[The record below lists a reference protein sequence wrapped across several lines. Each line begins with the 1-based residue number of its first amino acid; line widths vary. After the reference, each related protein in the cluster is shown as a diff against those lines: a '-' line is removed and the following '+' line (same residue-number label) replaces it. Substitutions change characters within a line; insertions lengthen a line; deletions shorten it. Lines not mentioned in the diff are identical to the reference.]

1 MTMTALTTLKLSKSL
16 LLAAALG
23 GSALVW
29 PVEASAAQLSELPS
43 VLAIAKS
50 SNRNQVNY
58 SVTVDDGCAPAG
70 PTPVRPYWRMLER
83 GPQATEPLSGSEER
97 VLGVERQDVAGNRI
111 QLALRGMPGRP
122 ITIETQRTADGRC
135 SASAEMT
142 ISGVPAR
149 VASVYVKQ
157 KFLGIDYVLLTGFSE
172 DGTTVRERLSL

>member
-1 MTMTALTTLKLSKSL
+1 MTALTPLKLSKSL

-23 GSALVW
+23 GSAVVW

-58 SVTVDDGCAPAG
+58 SVLVDDACAPAG
-70 PTPVRPYWRMLER
+70 SAPVRPYWRMLER
-83 GPQATEPLSGSEER
+83 GPAATEPLSGSEER
-97 VLGVERQDVAGNRI
+97 MLGVERQDVAGNRVQI
-111 QLALRGMPGRP
+111 ALRGMPGRT
-122 ITIETQRTADGRC
+122 ITIDTQRTPEGRC
-135 SASAEMT
+135 AATAEMT
-142 ISGVPAR
+142 ISGVLAK

-157 KFLGIDYVLLTGFSE
+157 KFLGIDYVLLTGQSE